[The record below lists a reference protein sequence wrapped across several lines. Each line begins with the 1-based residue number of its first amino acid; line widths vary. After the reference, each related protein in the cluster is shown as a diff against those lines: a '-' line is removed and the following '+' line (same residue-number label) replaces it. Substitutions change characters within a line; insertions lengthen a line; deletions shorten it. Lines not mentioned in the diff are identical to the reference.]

1 MSIYVFI
8 ALIAIVAFLL
18 VLIVMVQNPKG
29 GGLDGSFGGSGSA
42 MFGGGVK
49 QTTDFLDKA
58 TWYLFGL
65 LVVLVLLSNSV
76 ILKGSGSGESPVK
89 QAIENHVPTADEV
102 VPTKNP
108 ALDNTKP
115 ADNKVP
121 EKK

>member
-29 GGLDGSFGGSGSA
+29 GGLDGSFGGGGSA

-76 ILKGSGSGESPVK
+76 ILKGSNSGVSPVK
-89 QAIENHVPTADEV
+89 QAIENHVPSADEA

-115 ADNKVP
+115 ADDKVP
-121 EKK
+121 AKK